1 MAYQNFIPEVWS
13 EAIDRE
19 LEKALVFAEGCNR
32 QYDGDVKK
40 MGDTVRILGVG
51 RPTIVTTQ
59 NREITLAEPEKIGRA
74 HV

>member
-40 MGDTVRILGVG
+40 MGDTVRILSL
-51 RPTIVTTQ
+51 IH
-59 NREITLAEPEKIGRA
+59 I
-74 HV
+74 